1 MRALLPFLAA
11 AVLCQNVARAQDVQP
26 LFKSGATVVRVDV
39 QVDDSGRLVNE
50 LTRDDFRIFDEN
62 TPQPMTHFGHER
74 EPVSLLLL
82 LDVSGSMTKS
92 IDALARSSRQAMA
105 VLKPDDKLAVML
117 FARNQKVTQEF
128 TGDFE
133 AVSRQINSAVND
145 KGLGSGT
152 LINHAVV
159 AAAEYMKENAATGRR
174 AILVVTDNLGLNY
187 QLNDEQT
194 LKKLH
199 GANTVLNAIVTGRAR
214 RPEPDPKGRY
224 TNPDFTLSNVF
235 SLSEETGGEAFRPGN
250 LESSL
255 GLIFDRIR
263 NRYALEYSAPPTGAP
278 GAFHKIRVTLSPE
291 AQRRYPKAQL
301 RARVGYYA
309 AE

>member
-1 MRALLPFLAA
+1 MRALLPLLAVSA
-11 AVLCQNVARAQDVQP
+11 LVLNVCRAQEEQP
-26 LFKSGATVVRVDV
+26 LFKSGANVVRVDV
-39 QVDDSGRLVNE
+39 QVEEGGRLLND
-50 LTRDDFRIFDEN
+50 LTREDFRIFDDN
-62 TPQPMTHFGHER
+62 ASQPATHFGHER

-82 LDVSGSMTKS
+82 LDVSGSMVKS
-92 IDALARSSRQAMA
+92 IDALARASRQAMS
-105 VLKPDDKLAVML
+105 VLKPEDKVAVML

-159 AAAEYMKENAATGRR
+159 AAADYMKENAASGRR
-174 AILVVTDNLGLNY
+174 AMLIVTDNLGLNY

-199 GANTVLNAIVTGRAR
+199 AANTVLNAIVTGRAR

-224 TNPDFTLSNVF
+224 TNPDFTPANVF
-235 SLSEETGGEAFRPGN
+235 TLSEETGGEAFKPGN

-263 NRYALEYSAPPTGAP
+263 NRYALEYSAPSTGAP
-278 GAFHKIRVTLSPE
+278 GAFHRIRVTLSPE
-291 AQRRYPKAQL
+291 AQRRFPKVQL

>member
-1 MRALLPFLAA
+1 MRALLPLLAA
-11 AVLCQNVARAQDVQP
+11 ALCPRILPAQDVQP
-26 LFKSGATVVRVDV
+26 LFKSGANVVRVDV
-39 QVDDSGRLVNE
+39 QVEEGGRLLND
-50 LTRDDFRIFDEN
+50 LTREDFRILDDN
-62 TPQPMTHFGHER
+62 APQLGTHFGHER

-82 LDVSGSMTKS
+82 LDVSGSMVKS
-92 IDALARSSRQAMA
+92 IETLARSSRQAMA
-105 VLKPDDKLAVML
+105 VLKPEDKVAVML

-133 AVSRQINSAVND
+133 AVTGQINSAVND

-159 AAAEYMKENAATGRR
+159 AAADYMKENAASGRR
-174 AILVVTDNLGLNY
+174 AILIVTDNLGLNY

-199 GANTVLNAIVTGRAR
+199 AANTVLNAIVTGRAR

-224 TNPDFTLSNVF
+224 TNPDFTPANVF
-235 SLSEETGGEAFRPGN
+235 TLSEETGGEAFKPGN

-255 GLIFDRIR
+255 ALIFDRIR
-263 NRYALEYSAPPTGAP
+263 NRYALEYSAPPTGGP
-278 GAFHKIRVTLSPE
+278 GAFHRIRVTLSSE
-291 AQRRYPKAQL
+291 AQRRFPKAQL
-301 RARVGYYA
+301 RARAGYYA

>member
-1 MRALLPFLAA
+1 MRALLPLLAA
-11 AVLCQNVARAQDVQP
+11 SALVLNALCAQEEQP
-26 LFKSGATVVRVDV
+26 LFKSGANVVRVDV
-39 QVDDSGRLVNE
+39 QVEEGGRLLND
-50 LTRDDFRIFDEN
+50 LTREDFRIFDDN
-62 TPQPMTHFGHER
+62 ASQPATHFGHER

-82 LDVSGSMTKS
+82 LDVSGSMVKS
-92 IDALARSSRQAMA
+92 IDALARASRQAMS
-105 VLKPDDKLAVML
+105 VLKPEDKVAVML

-152 LINHAVV
+152 LINHAIV
-159 AAAEYMKENAATGRR
+159 AAADYMKENASAGRR
-174 AILVVTDNLGLNY
+174 AMLIVTDNLGLNY

-199 GANTVLNAIVTGRAR
+199 AANTVLNAIITGRAR

-224 TNPDFTLSNVF
+224 TNPDFTPANVF
-235 SLSEETGGEAFRPGN
+235 TLSEETGGEAFKPGN

-263 NRYALEYSAPPTGAP
+263 NRYALEYSAPSAGAR
-278 GAFHKIRVTLSPE
+278 GAFHRIRVTLSPE
-291 AQRRYPKAQL
+291 AQRRFPKVQL

>member
-1 MRALLPFLAA
+1 MRALLPLLAA
-11 AVLCQNVARAQDVQP
+11 ALCARILPAQDVQP
-26 LFKSGATVVRVDV
+26 LFKSGANVVRVDV
-39 QVDDSGRLVNE
+39 QVEDGGRLLNGLIRE
-50 LTRDDFRIFDEN
+50 DFRIFDDN
-62 TPQPMTHFGHER
+62 APQPATHFGHER

-82 LDVSGSMTKS
+82 LDVSGSMVKS

-105 VLKPDDKLAVML
+105 VLKPDDKVAVML
-117 FARNQKVTQEF
+117 FARNQKATQEF

-159 AAAEYMKENAATGRR
+159 AAADYVKENAASGRR
-174 AILVVTDNLGLNY
+174 AILIVTDNLGLNY

-199 GANTVLNAIVTGRAR
+199 AANTVLNAIVTGRGR

-224 TNPDFTLSNVF
+224 TNPDFTPANVF
-235 SLSEETGGEAFRPGN
+235 TLSEETGGEAFKPGN

-278 GAFHKIRVTLSPE
+278 GAFHRIRVTLSPE
-291 AQRRYPKAQL
+291 AHRRFPKAQL
-301 RARVGYYA
+301 RARAGYYA